1 MKPRPFLCTAL
12 LSLGA
17 APAFAA
23 EGPQA
28 YALLVGS
35 NRGGPGQA
43 PLLYADDDAARV
55 RDVLVELGGFS
66 REHVRLLQDPGRR
79 DLLAAF
85 DLLQLQLGQDRA
97 RGADTKVVFYY
108 SGHARA
114 ESLDLGQEE
123 LPLSELKARLDGF
136 GAKVTLVVLDACQAG
151 ALSNVKGA
159 APAADF
165 SFNAMSGLNTEGLA
179 VLASSSA
186 TELSQE
192 SDTLGGSYFTHHLLA
207 GMRGAADTDT
217 DGAVTLDEAYGY
229 AYQRTL
235 VDTAATAV
243 GAQHA
248 TLQTDLKGKGAVVLT
263 RPGEASAQ
271 LVLTSELAAEVLVYR
286 DDSAAVVAEV
296 HKAAGSPMG
305 LALNPGRYGVLVRQG
320 DALRE
325 CSLRLGEGDHT
336 PLDPGACREVA
347 ARKDAAKGEATL
359 ELPDRRLEHLM
370 IETGLG
376 GGAQRD
382 TPYTER
388 LEDFSFGRNLFWGSV
403 VIMEG
408 SLAWSFDRHLAAV
421 LTVGDIDSDA
431 WSREM
436 YAGEGATYE
445 DDFSWVTWRASL
457 QGRAG
462 LPLLGGWLVP
472 YAQAG
477 LGPAWAVTDWEDLD
491 GTDREVDWG
500 WHVVGAAGLQLMPTV
515 RGWRHV
521 GVYGQM
527 EQSYAPVLK
536 NLMGDR
542 HDSGRF
548 AITVGLRAGF

>member
-1 MKPRPFLCTAL
+1 MKPCPCLCAAL

-17 APAFAA
+17 PAALAA
-23 EGPQA
+23 EGPEA

-43 PLLYADDDAARV
+43 PLQYADDDAARV
-55 RDVLVELGGFS
+55 RDVLVDLGSFPP
-66 REHVRLLQDPGRR
+66 EHVRLVADPSRR

-85 DLLQLQLGQDRA
+85 DLLQLALGQERA
-97 RGADTKVVFYY
+97 RGVDTEVLFYY

-114 ESLDLGQEE
+114 DSLDLGQEE
-123 LPLSELKARLDGF
+123 LPLSELKARLKGF
-136 GAKVTLVVLDACQAG
+136 GATITLVVLDACQAG

-159 APAADF
+159 TPAADF
-165 SFNAMSGLNTEGLA
+165 SFNAMNGLNAEGLA

-192 SDTLGGSYFTHHLLA
+192 SETLGGSYFTHHLLA
-207 GMRGAADTDT
+207 GLRGAADVDT

-229 AYQRTL
+229 AYSRTL
-235 VDTAATAV
+235 VDTASTAV

-248 TLQTDLKGKGAVVLT
+248 TLETDLRGKGAVILT
-263 RPGEASAQ
+263 RPGEAAAQ

-286 DDSAAVVAEV
+286 ENRAAVVAEV
-296 HKAAGSPMG
+296 HKAAGNPMG
-305 LALNPGRYGVLVRQG
+305 LALTPGRYGVLVRQG
-320 DALRE
+320 PVVRE
-325 CSLRLGEGDHT
+325 CGLRLAEGART
-336 PLDPGACREVA
+336 PLDPTVCREV
-347 ARKDAAKGEATL
+347 RVRVDAAKGEATVQ
-359 ELPDRRLEHLM
+359 EADRRLERLM

-376 GGAQRD
+376 GGTLRD

-388 LEDFSFGRNLFWGSV
+388 LEDFSFGRNLLWGNVVMLEGSV
-403 VIMEG
+403 
-408 SLAWSFDRHLAAV
+408 AWSFRRNFGAV

-431 WSREM
+431 WSRDM
-436 YAGEGATYE
+436 YTG
-445 DDFSWVTWRASL
+445 DDTTSTDRYSWVTWRASL

-462 LPLLGGWLVP
+462 LPLAGGWLTP

-477 LGPAWAVTDWEDLD
+477 LGPAWAVTDWSDQD
-491 GTDREVDWG
+491 GGDREVDWG
-500 WHVVGAAGLQLMPTV
+500 WHLVGAAGLQLMPTV

-521 GVYGQM
+521 GLYGQV
-527 EQSYAPVLK
+527 EQSWAPVLV

-548 AITVGLRAGF
+548 AVIFGLRAGF